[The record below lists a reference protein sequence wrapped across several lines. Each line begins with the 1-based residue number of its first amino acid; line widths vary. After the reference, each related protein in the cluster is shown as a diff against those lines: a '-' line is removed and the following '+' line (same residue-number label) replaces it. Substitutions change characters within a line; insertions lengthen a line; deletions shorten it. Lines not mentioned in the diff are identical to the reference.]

1 LKKLKTLPWWTKIIA
16 YLLSIII
23 AGVSLF
29 FICAE
34 GITFGDEKVS
44 KWITSFMSSVF
55 SSVFLTQPIQVA
67 LTTFLLVS
75 IFRKN
80 TEFSKVTVENE
91 KRIETN
97 PNEKTVQDLSSKQFL
112 NQDIYL
118 PKADHEFH
126 TVRLERTKQ
135 RKLKQ
140 IFVKAIMH
148 GVFLSALFITA
159 YSRRNLNSYNYQTA
173 LNTLI
178 SNPNAVIS
186 YFFLCCELYLGE
198 L

>member
-1 LKKLKTLPWWTKIIA
+1 V
-16 YLLSIII
+16 I

-34 GITFGDEKVS
+34 GITFGDEKVA
-44 KWITSFMSSVF
+44 KWITSFMTSVF

-75 IFRKN
+75 ICRKN
-80 TEFSKVTVENE
+80 TEFSKVTVEAE
-91 KRIETN
+91 KQIKVDEDEDEIA
-97 PNEKTVQDLSSKQFL
+97 PNVTASQFRDQDRM
-112 NQDIYL
+112 L
-118 PKADHEFH
+118 PKDHQEFH

-140 IFVKAIMH
+140 ILIKAIMH

-159 YSRRNLNSYNYQTA
+159 FSTRNLNCYNYKEA
-173 LNTLI
+173 LRNLI
-178 SNPNAVIS
+178 SNPNAVN
-186 YFFLCCELYLGE
+186 F
-198 L
+198 